1 MSKEKLAYFID
12 GTKVRI
18 VLHTADA
25 KGEISPADTVSEVTF
40 DANEFDH
47 EFQSNDSPKTL
58 LAYGLVKILQDRTS
72 QVTES
77 IAKKFEAMGAEAQR
91 LLTANEDGTYNWKNV
106 VVREASK
113 PRSAKKVDSYLA
125 QAVAQLKSISV
136 VQATEAL
143 KALTA
148 DQIGQLSANPN
159 VKDIIATLKAEATE
173 QTEQMDL
180 ADLLS

>member
-12 GTKVRI
+12 GTNVRI
-18 VLHTADA
+18 ILHTADA
-25 KGEISPADTVSEVTF
+25 KAEISPADTVSEVTF
-40 DANEFDH
+40 DANDFDH

-58 LAYGLVKILQDRTS
+58 LADGLVKILQDRTS

-91 LLTANEDGTYNWKNV
+91 LLTANEDGTYNWKNA

-125 QAVAQLKSISV
+125 QAVAQLKGISV

-180 ADLLS
+180 ADLLG